1 MMNTI
6 SLLTETPRPAG
17 QFPARRFSDRVRF
30 APSGREGLDV
40 LAGSNLLS
48 LHKLSRKSIDSLF
61 DLAATM
67 DACLAERRVAP
78 VLKGFML
85 ANLFFQPSTRT
96 RFGFEA
102 AINRLGGTVMSCA
115 SVAETRSGTE
125 AAGWVTESMA
135 DMARVISGMA
145 DIAVLR
151 HPTIDAVHEFSRHA
165 SVPVVNAGNG
175 MGKGAEHPTQAL
187 IDLYTIY
194 KEFRHIDGL
203 SILVAGSLQF
213 RVAHSLLTA
222 LARFEGVTL
231 YLLCPDEYWWTPEED
246 AALRAI
252 GARYTRIES
261 IDEVVDRID
270 VLYHNGLDELKFDV
284 LPHGYTVDLQVLE
297 RASDRMIVMHPLPR
311 DIEIPSEIDATPH
324 ARYFEQV
331 RNGIPL
337 RMAVLTA
344 LLGRADR
351 RIRDD

>member
-1 MMNTI
+1 MNTI
-6 SLLTETPRPAG
+6 SLLTEAPRPAG
-17 QFPARRFSDRVRF
+17 RFPARRFYDRVQF

-40 LAGSNLLS
+40 LAGGNLLS
-48 LHKLSRKSIDSLF
+48 LHKLGRKSIDALF

-78 VLKGFML
+78 LLKGFML

-102 AINRLGGTVMSCA
+102 AMQRLGGTTMSCA
-115 SVAETRSGTE
+115 NVAETRSGTE

-151 HPTIDAVHEFSRHA
+151 HPTIDAIHEFSRYA

-175 MGKGAEHPTQAL
+175 MGQGAEHPTQAL

-222 LARFEGVTL
+222 LSRFEGLTL

-246 AALRAI
+246 AALRSL
-252 GARYTRIES
+252 GVRYTRIES
-261 IDEVVDRID
+261 IAEVIDRID

-284 LPHGYTVDLQVLE
+284 LPPGYTVEPELLE
-297 RASDRMIVMHPLPR
+297 RASDQLIVMHPMPR
-311 DIEIPSEIDATPH
+311 DIEIPSDIDGTPH
-324 ARYFEQV
+324 ARYFDQV
-331 RNGIPL
+331 RNGVPL
-337 RMAVLTA
+337 RMAILTA

-351 RIRDD
+351 RVRDD